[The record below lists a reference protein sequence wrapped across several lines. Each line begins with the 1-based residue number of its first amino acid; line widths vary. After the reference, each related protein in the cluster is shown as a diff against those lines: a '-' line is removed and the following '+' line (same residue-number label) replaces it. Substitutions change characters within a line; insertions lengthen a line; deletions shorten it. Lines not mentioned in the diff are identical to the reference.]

1 MIGVWVN
8 KPNTMEAYI
17 PERTIFLQHLKEN
30 LERWTL
36 ALAFLESLER
46 RILEWMRGFDL

>member
-17 PERTIFLQHLKEN
+17 PERIILLKQ
-30 LERWTL
+30 LEGKPL
-36 ALAFLESLER
+36 KKNPSLS
-46 RILEWMRGFDL
+46 FS